1 MSAIPQRLLL
11 TLLGWGILHAAQAQ
25 VKPAPVAFAPA
36 CDLQALN
43 RTYVASLNRLRHQLD
58 PHAPAVVFDPAL
70 FAGAVLQAAKMEAA
84 DSLFHA
90 RPLRSA
96 ELVGTKRSVQ
106 TQDVKELVRFIQ
118 TQAQNSERHCLI
130 QSDLKNVYV
139 AVAANKNFFV
149 VKLFDKP
156 TIADK
161 EELAACLKL
170 GIKVPVPVGKAEAK
184 PTHRLI
190 YRAF

>member
-25 VKPAPVAFAPA
+25 VKPAPVAFTPA

-58 PHAPAVVFDPAL
+58 PQAPLVVFDPAL
-70 FAGAVLQAAKMEAA
+70 FTGAVLQAVKMEAA

-90 RPLRSA
+90 SSLRSA
-96 ELVGTKRSVQ
+96 ELIGAKRSIQTHDVQELVKFMQ
-106 TQDVKELVRFIQ
+106 TQF
-118 TQAQNSERHCLI
+118 QNSERHCLI
-130 QSDLKNVYV
+130 QSDPKNVFI
-139 AVAANKNFFV
+139 AVAANKNFYV
-149 VKLFDKP
+149 LKLSDKP
-156 TIADK
+156 ILADK
-161 EELAACLKL
+161 DEQVACLKL
-170 GIKVPVPVGKAEAK
+170 GVKVPVGEVSSKQ
-184 PTHRLI
+184 THRLI

>member
-1 MSAIPQRLLL
+1 MCATPQRLLL
-11 TLLGWGILHAAQAQ
+11 TLLGWYALHAAQAQ
-25 VKPAPVAFAPA
+25 VKPLPFVPA

-70 FAGAVLQAAKMEAA
+70 LAGAVLQAAKMEAA

-90 RPLRSA
+90 SPLHSS
-96 ELVGTKRSVQ
+96 ELIGTKRSVQ
-106 TQDVKELVRFIQ
+106 IQDVKELVRFIQ

-130 QSDLKNVYV
+130 HSDLKNVYV
-139 AVAANKNFFV
+139 AVAANKDFYV

-170 GIKVPVPVGKAEAK
+170 GIKVPVPVGEVINK
-184 PTHRLI
+184 PTYHLI